1 MCYSCSLPPQMPF
14 SPCRIALSTWG
25 VRTHASEPL
34 DRYPT
39 TYNSSSPGGGPQNPC
54 FTLPCSHQFCPP
66 FIWVKKGLCSAFQYA
81 LIQTGKSWKRS
92 PGSLPQCINDPRSL
106 QSSKC
111 LFLPL
116 WQYCPFPF
124 MLSLFVYLTSRRES
138 SAGVL
143 SLCSLQWAAKCLE
156 QSKCAALKWFHET
169 FSFVKLSFNLRT
181 RYN

>member
-66 FIWVKKGLCSAFQYA
+66 FIWVKKGLCSAFNMHWYKLVKVEKGA
-81 LIQTGKSWKRS
+81 LDHSLSALMIQG
-92 PGSLPQCINDPRSL
+92 PCSL
-106 QSSKC
+106 QSAFFYLFDSIV
-111 LFLPL
+111 LFLLCCHYLCTWLAGGKVP
-116 WQYCPFPF
+116 QVSY
-124 MLSLFVYLTSRRES
+124 LSV
-138 SAGVL
+138 
-143 SLCSLQWAAKCLE
+143 LCSGQQNAWNKVNVPHWNDFMRHL
-156 QSKCAALKWFHET
+156 ALS
-169 FSFVKLSFNLRT
+169 SFLSI
-181 RYN
+181 